1 MSVLLRSVAVLVV
14 KQLVVIVPVSG
25 SLFKASCSS
34 DVVPIVVLHI
44 PDELLLHL
52 FETRRAC

>member
-1 MSVLLRSVAVLVV
+1 MSVLFRSVAVLVF
-14 KQLVVIVPVSG
+14 KQLVVIIPVSG

-44 PDELLLHL
+44 PDELSFAQSL
-52 FETRRAC
+52 

>member
-1 MSVLLRSVAVLVV
+1 MSVLFRSVAVLVF
-14 KQLVVIVPVSG
+14 KHIVVIIPVSG

-44 PDELLLHL
+44 PDELSFAPSL
-52 FETRRAC
+52 